1 MRFTNAL
8 AIAFASI
15 GLLQASASAVMLD
28 VSNLSNTPTGKTTF
42 SPSNNVYMSTT
53 FRTASFVGTSDPIQS
68 ITLRLQNES
77 GVSITN
83 AQVFIYSST
92 LNNIISSRLPL
103 APIPNAV
110 FTANIGA
117 SNPNGS
123 GSLTYQDVQFNA
135 TASVSLNPNT
145 SYWVVFMSTPAN
157 MVNWLNYNTNSNV
170 VGTNASILPRAATS
184 VTGAAGTWTGFQ
196 DVPNQFQITTVPE
209 PSTYALA
216 MLSIGILGIYGRR
229 KSAKAKA

>member
-8 AIAFASI
+8 AIAFATI
-15 GLLQASASAVMLD
+15 GLVQASASAVTID
-28 VSNLSNTPTGKTTF
+28 VSNLSNTPTGKTSF
-42 SPSNNVYMSTT
+42 SPTDNVYMSST

-77 GVSITN
+77 SVSITN
-83 AQVFIYSST
+83 AQVFLYSST
-92 LNNIISSRLPL
+92 LSNIVSTRLPL
-103 APIPNAV
+103 APIQNAV

-117 SNPNGS
+117 TNPSGS

-135 TASVSLNPNT
+135 TASISLSPNT
-145 SYWVVFMSTPAN
+145 SYWVVFMSTPTD
-157 MVNWLNYNTNSNV
+157 MVNWLNYNTNTNE
-170 VGTNASILPRAATS
+170 VGVNASILPRAATS
-184 VTGAAGTWTGFQ
+184 TTGVAGTWTGFN

-216 MLSIGILGIYGRR
+216 MLSIGMLGAYGRR
-229 KSAKAKA
+229 KSARAKA